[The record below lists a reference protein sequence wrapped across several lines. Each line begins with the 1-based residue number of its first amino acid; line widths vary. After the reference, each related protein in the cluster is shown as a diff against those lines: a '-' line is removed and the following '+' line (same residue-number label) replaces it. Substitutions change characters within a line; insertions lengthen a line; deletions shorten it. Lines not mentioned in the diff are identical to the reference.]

1 MITLSR
7 WQSTPALIVV
17 LGIASSAIA
26 PLTIPASVDAQPAP
40 YRLAGQL
47 FPSQPSSRL
56 AIPAGTRIPV
66 RYDKAE
72 KIVVLPTE
80 TAPLTLTVARNIRS
94 TSGVLL
100 IPAGSLVKGNLKPAE
115 GGSQFVADNLVL
127 SDGTTFPFDAT
138 SQVVTKTQEIQPG
151 ADTSSILKGAA
162 IGAAAAA
169 VISGVTGRRRITLGK
184 LLIGG
189 GLGALGGLLLGKK
202 RADVVVINPNTD
214 LALTLNSTLALGSS
228 RF

>member
-1 MITLSR
+1 MITLRR
-7 WQSTPALIVV
+7 WQSPPALVII

-26 PLTIPASVDAQPAP
+26 PLTMPAPVDAKPAP
-40 YRLAGQL
+40 YLVGQL
-47 FPSQPSSRL
+47 FPSQPSSRRL

-100 IPAGSLVKGNLKPAE
+100 IPAGSQIKGNLKPAE
-115 GGSQFVADNLVL
+115 GGSQFVADDLTL
-127 SDGTTFPFDAT
+127 TDGTTFPLDAT

-162 IGAAAAA
+162 IGAAAAT
-169 VISGVTGRRRITLGK
+169 VISGVTGRRRITVGK
-184 LLIGG
+184 ILLGG

-214 LALTLNSTLALGSS
+214 LALTLNSKLALGSQ
-228 RF
+228 